1 MIVFEMFG
9 HLGELVFAA
18 EAEHGAG
25 LVDVDDALSVHA
37 ERGTAVLEHHSAT
50 RHGGLAES
58 RRFWSKING
67 KTSLPETITNVNND
81 QKMSIV
87 VIKFTC
93 IITANGQKDTSD

>member
-67 KTSLPETITNVNND
+67 KTL
-81 QKMSIV
+81 
-87 VIKFTC
+87 
-93 IITANGQKDTSD
+93 IITLDYHQRKQWPKNVYFCH

>member
-1 MIVFEMFG
+1 MVTQHTFYVKILDRRQLCRDMIVFEMFG

-50 RHGGLAES
+50 RPGGLAES
-58 RRFWSKING
+58 RRF
-67 KTSLPETITNVNND
+67 
-81 QKMSIV
+81 
-87 VIKFTC
+87 
-93 IITANGQKDTSD
+93 